1 MAGSSAQ
8 SGPRTARL
16 LVALGAALLS
26 ACAAHVP
33 PVPLDDYTAGNMAP
47 VRAYFDEQ
55 LKTGDPNSGALFLNG
70 LAQCELYAGEHDA
83 ARRHFETA
91 GRVMGTWATGSGEVA
106 GAVIGSESS
115 KTWKGDPHEQAM
127 NSLYRGLLYWMRG
140 EPDNARAAFRRGILA
155 DAESDEG
162 EAQVDFALLFWLAGR
177 ASLEMG
183 VRGDAEGLFEEA
195 RQARK
200 FAVAHGA
207 AGHPTAKLL
216 DDPSRGNLIVITE
229 SGLGP
234 EKVAA
239 GLHGS
244 LAQIRPR
251 GSTITGS
258 EVFVDGKSVGRT
270 TLLADLDYQASTR
283 GGRVMEGIREGKAVF
298 KEATGIA
305 GVVLLDS
312 AINGGDDARGKAIV
326 GGALL
331 LASILTAS
339 RADTRHW
346 ATLPK
351 HVHVLAAEVPPGRHE
366 VRIEFLGPSGVPAP
380 RLTKTLVV
388 DVVEGRD
395 AVVSA
400 RGLPSAEPSSS
411 TARKAQ
417 P

>member
-1 MAGSSAQ
+1 M
-8 SGPRTARL
+8 L
-16 LVALGAALLS
+16 LALVGALCA

-33 PVPLDDYTAGNMAP
+33 PVPLDEYRAGNLEP

-55 LKTGDPNSGALFLNG
+55 LKTGDPNTGALFLNG
-70 LAQCELYAGEHDA
+70 LAQCELYAGEVDA

-91 GRVMGTWATGSGEVA
+91 GRVMGTWATGGGEVA

-115 KTWKGDPHEQAM
+115 KTWKGDPHEKAM
-127 NSLYRGLLYWMRG
+127 NSLYRGILYWQRG

-183 VRGDAEGLFEEA
+183 LPGDAEGLFEEA
-195 RQARK
+195 RKARQ
-200 FAVAHGA
+200 FATSHGA
-207 AGHPTAKLL
+207 AGQPSAPLL

-234 EKVAA
+234 EKIAA

-251 GSTITGS
+251 PSQVTGS

-270 TLLADLDYQASTR
+270 ALLADIDYQASTR
-283 GGRVMEGIREGKAVF
+283 GGRAMEGIREGKAVF
-298 KEATGIA
+298 KEATGVA

-312 AINGGDDARGKAIV
+312 ALNGGDDAGSRAIV

-351 HVHVLAAEVPPGRHE
+351 HVRVLAAEVPPGRHE
-366 VRIEFLGPSGVPAP
+366 VRIEFLGPSGVPIP
-380 RLTKTLVV
+380 RLSRFLSV

-395 AVVSA
+395 AVV
-400 RGLPSAEPSSS
+400 
-411 TARKAQ
+411 TARDLPVTGTSPNPEPDA

>member
-1 MAGSSAQ
+1 MRVGAA
-8 SGPRTARL
+8 L
-16 LVALGAALLS
+16 ALGLLS

-33 PVPLDDYTAGNMAP
+33 PVPLDAYQAGDMAP

-55 LKTGDPNSGALFLNG
+55 LKEGDPNSGALFLNG
-70 LAQCELYAGEHDA
+70 LALCELYAGEEDA

-106 GAVIGSESS
+106 GALIGSESS
-115 KTWKGDPHEQAM
+115 KTWKGDPHEKAM
-127 NSLYRGLLYWMRG
+127 NSLYRGILHWMRG

-183 VRGDAEGLFEEA
+183 LRGDAEGLFEEA

-200 FAVAHGA
+200 FAVSHGA
-207 AGHPTAKLL
+207 AGHPTAPLL
-216 DDPSRGNLIVITE
+216 EDPSRGNLIVITE

-244 LAQIRPR
+244 LAQLRPR
-251 GSTITGS
+251 PSQITGA

-298 KEATGIA
+298 KEAAGVA

-312 AINGGDDARGKAIV
+312 AINGGGDDLRGQAIV

-351 HVHVLAAEVPPGRHE
+351 HVHALVAEVPPGRHE
-366 VRIEFLGPSGVPAP
+366 VRIEFLGPSGVPVP
-380 RLTKTLVV
+380 RLTKVLFV
-388 DVVEGRD
+388 DIVEGRD
-395 AVVSA
+395 SLVAA
-400 RGLPSAEPSSS
+400 RGLPAAVATSPSARTDP
-411 TARKAQ
+411 
-417 P
+417 